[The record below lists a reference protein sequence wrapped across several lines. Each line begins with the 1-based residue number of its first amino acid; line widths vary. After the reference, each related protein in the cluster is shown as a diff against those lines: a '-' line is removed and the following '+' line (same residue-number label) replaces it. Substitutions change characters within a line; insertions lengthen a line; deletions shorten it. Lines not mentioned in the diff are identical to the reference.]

1 MPHHSRHRGSKPDI
15 DGGFAC
21 ALAVLTAAGLLSAL
35 IDGTLGWS
43 WLAGEVLRQ
52 LLP

>member
-1 MPHHSRHRGSKPDI
+1 MSPRPAHRDTNRAN

-21 ALAVLTAAGLLSAL
+21 ILVALTAAGLLSAL

-52 LLP
+52 LMP

>member
-1 MPHHSRHRGSKPDI
+1 MPFRNRASKPS
-15 DGGFAC
+15 FAC
-21 ALAVLTAAGLLSAL
+21 ALAALTAAGLLSAL

>member
-1 MPHHSRHRGSKPDI
+1 MSPRPNNRGPRRAT

-21 ALAVLTAAGLLSAL
+21 ALAALTAAGLLSAL

-43 WLAGEVLRQ
+43 WLAGELLRQ
-52 LLP
+52 LMP

>member
-1 MPHHSRHRGSKPDI
+1 MSPRPAHRAT

-21 ALAVLTAAGLLSAL
+21 ILVALTAAGMLSAL

-52 LLP
+52 LMP